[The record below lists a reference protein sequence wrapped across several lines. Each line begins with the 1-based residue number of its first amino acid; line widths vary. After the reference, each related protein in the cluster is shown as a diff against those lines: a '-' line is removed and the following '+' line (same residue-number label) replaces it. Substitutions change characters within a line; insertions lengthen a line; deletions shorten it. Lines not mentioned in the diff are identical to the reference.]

1 VCGSQ
6 PEVTAGPLRIAT
18 DHGLEALADADTIVI
33 PGRNNPAVAA
43 EEQVLAA
50 LTAAHARGVRIASI
64 CSGAFVLAATG
75 LLDGRR
81 ATTHWIAAELFRAR
95 FPAVDLDPDVLYV
108 DEGQVLTSAG
118 ASAGLDLCLHM
129 IAC

>member
-64 CSGAFVLAATG
+64 CSGAFTLAATG
-75 LLDGRR
+75 LLDGKR
-81 ATTHWIAAELFRAR
+81 ATTHWIRARIFRAPFSGVR
-95 FPAVDLDPDVLYV
+95 PEP
-108 DEGQVLTSAG
+108 
-118 ASAGLDLCLHM
+118 
-129 IAC
+129 